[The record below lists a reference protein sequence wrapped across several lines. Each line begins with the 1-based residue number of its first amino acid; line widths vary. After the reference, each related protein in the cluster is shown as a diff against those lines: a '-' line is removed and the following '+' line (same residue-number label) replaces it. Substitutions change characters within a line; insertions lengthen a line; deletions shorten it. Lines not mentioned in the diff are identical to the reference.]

1 MKQGTHPGDQANWRR
16 LSNAIIRFVWSHG
29 FLICLFS
36 CIVLAHLFPEVGKKG
51 GVLKTDVF
59 AGYGVWFVF
68 FSLGLTLPRKQL
80 IAGLVQWRIHVM
92 IQIWILMVSP
102 LLAWVLLALAPGE
115 QEPAMR
121 NGLLLLSFLP
131 TTVFSSI
138 LFTQRAGGDP
148 VIAIVNSAL
157 SNVLAVFTIPLMCA
171 FMISEPITGGLSV
184 AEAILKLARTILI
197 PLALGMLV
205 RPILRVWV
213 DRFKRAIKWV
223 DYSVLCLIVFTAFSN
238 SVSDGLWTKYDWP
251 ITLEAFLL
259 TTALLGIQITLV
271 MWLRKRVPTSQA
283 VRSAIF
289 FSSTQKALATGGPI
303 LMTLFGASP
312 NMGMIIFPLLIY
324 HPIQLM
330 VAPVIAHRFHRA
342 GSL

>member
-1 MKQGTHPGDQANWRR
+1 MEQAAHSSATDRHKGALR
-16 LSNAIIRFVWSHG
+16 ALAGFVWSHG

-36 CIVLAHLFPEVGKKG
+36 CIGLAHLFPEVGKKG
-51 GVLKTDVF
+51 GVLRTDIL

-80 IAGLVQWRIHVM
+80 IAGLVQWRIHVL

-102 LLAWVLLALAPGE
+102 LLAWIILALAPGE
-115 QEPAMR
+115 QAPAMR

-171 FMISEPITGGLSV
+171 FLISEPITGGLSV

-197 PLALGMLV
+197 PLALGMLC
-205 RPILRVWV
+205 RPFLRTWV

-223 DYSVLCLIVFTAFSN
+223 DYAVLCMIVFAAFSN

-259 TTALLGIQITLV
+259 TTAFLAIQIGLV
-271 MWLRKRVPTSQA
+271 MWLRKRVSTSQA

-324 HPIQLM
+324 HPVQLM
-330 VAPVIAHRFHRA
+330 IAPVIAHRLRRTEK
-342 GSL
+342 